1 MRTRFTIILN
11 PHDQQKI
18 SVSLPP
24 FSVRDCR
31 RLVLELAQRKTPD
44 LELRSLL
51 FVLTLTVITPSTH
64 EPNDTRIRD
73 SRSISNC

>member
-31 RLVLELAQRKTPD
+31 RLVLELAQNWHTERLR
-44 LELRSLL
+44 LESARALQAA
-51 FVLTLTVITPSTH
+51 FADI
-64 EPNDTRIRD
+64 NIR
-73 SRSISNC
+73 N